1 MSLTEMQVLLKRCF
15 YDYLEKTSLFIDDE
29 TTKIIKEKIVIL
41 KMFSNVHSLSFVP
54 DSRANH

>member
-1 MSLTEMQVLLKRCF
+1 MQVLLKRCF